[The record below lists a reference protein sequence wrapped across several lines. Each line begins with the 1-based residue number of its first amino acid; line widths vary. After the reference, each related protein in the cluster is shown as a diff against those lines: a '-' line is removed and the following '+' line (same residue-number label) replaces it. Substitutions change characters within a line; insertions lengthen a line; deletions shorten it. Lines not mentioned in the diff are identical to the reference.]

1 MRELPPDP
9 RRRLTVGMKGVL
21 FTDGG
26 ARGNPGPAGI
36 GAVLKDA
43 SGEVIGE
50 IAEGIGETTNNVA
63 EYSALIAGL
72 EMALDRGVTE
82 IEVFMD
88 SELVISQL
96 KGEWKIKNDRLRSLA
111 VKARA
116 LLNRFEP
123 HTLEHVRRELNSD
136 ADRLANQG
144 MDAALLDRDAE
155 LEAPGQ
161 QSFLE

>member
-1 MRELPPDP
+1 
-9 RRRLTVGMKGVL
+9 MKAVL
-21 FTDGG
+21 HTDGG

-36 GAVLKDA
+36 GVVLTDP

-50 IAEGIGETTNNVA
+50 IAEGIGDTTNNVA

-72 EMALDRGVTE
+72 ELALEKGVTD

-88 SELVISQL
+88 STLVISQL
-96 KGEWKIKNDRLRSLA
+96 KGEWKIKNDRLRALA

-116 LLNRFEP
+116 LLNRFENKS
-123 HTLEHVRRELNSD
+123 LQHVPREQNSD

-144 MDAALLDRDAE
+144 MDAAMLDWDAE
-155 LEAPGQ
+155 RESPGQ